1 MSPTKAPKKAVR
13 LDTVFMT
20 GPGGTVYEVPRN
32 VAAKYAITMERVG
45 ELGHLPV
52 TPYGTT
58 APTTSAPAGGSEG
71 GEGDVEGRHLAWNP
85 TYGWVWH
92 SNYLYG
98 TFLWVDGYYYS
109 GEHYHPYGTE
119 LGYI

>member
-1 MSPTKAPKKAVR
+1 MSGTKPPKKAQR
-13 LDTVFMT
+13 LDTVFAT
-20 GPGGTVYEVPRN
+20 GPGGIVYELPRD
-32 VAAKYAITMERVG
+32 VAVKYTITMDRVA

-52 TPYGTT
+52 TPYGTSVQ
-58 APTTSAPAGGSEG
+58 AQSAPSQDESS
-71 GEGDVEGRHLAWNP
+71 DVEGRHLAWNP

-98 TFLWVDGYYYS
+98 TFLWVDGYYYN

-119 LGYI
+119 LGFV